1 MFFSGGECIF
11 CLLDE
16 VGVGI
21 DVNHISRHVWW
32 WGERDFHMDENLCIL
47 IQWLDLTEEVFI

>member
-1 MFFSGGECIF
+1 MMNSVYKRLIIIHVFSGGECIF

-32 WGERDFHMDENLCIL
+32 
-47 IQWLDLTEEVFI
+47 